1 MIRQAGTALWLALV
15 FGCLTAPLVV
25 VAAASFG
32 RGGRTAL
39 IDFPPKELTWRWY
52 VEIPADQLQALGL
65 SIGLALVC
73 AAAAV
78 LLGVPA
84 ALGIV
89 RGALRGRRTIAALFR
104 LPLQI
109 PAVVVGVSFLQLYYI
124 VGDRLGLPL
133 VGSFWGLAIAH
144 LFIAM
149 PYVVGSV
156 VAVLNRFNM
165 RLEEAAMILGASR
178 WSIFRRV
185 TLPGIAPGVF
195 AGAIYAFMVS
205 FSDLPV
211 ALFLSGQG
219 FVTFPVAVFQSLD
232 YDFSPS
238 LLALSTLIIGF
249 SFVSMVA
256 VQRSI
261 GLTTLLQTGGSK

>member
-1 MIRQAGTALWLALV
+1 MIRRIGTSIWLVLV
-15 FGCLTAPLVV
+15 FGFLTAPLIV
-25 VAAASFG
+25 VASASFG
-32 RGGRTAL
+32 GGGRTAM
-39 IDFPPKELTWRWY
+39 IDFPPKALTWHWY
-52 VEIPADQLQALGL
+52 FAIPADQLQALAL
-65 SIGLALVC
+65 SLSLALCC
-73 AAAAV
+73 AAASA

-89 RGALRGRRTIAALFR
+89 RGVLPGRRVIAALFR

-109 PAVVVGVSFLQLYYI
+109 PAVVVGLSFLQLYYI
-124 VGDRLGLPL
+124 AGDTLALPL

-144 LFIAM
+144 LFIAL

-156 VAVLNRFNM
+156 VAVLNRFNV
-165 RLEEAAMILGASR
+165 RLEEAALILGASR
-178 WSIFRRV
+178 WSTFRRV
-185 TLPGIAPGVF
+185 TLPIIMPGVF

-211 ALFLSGQG
+211 ALFLAGQG
-219 FVTFPVAVFQSLD
+219 FVTFPVAIFQSLD

-238 LLALSTLIIGF
+238 MLALSTLIIVF
-249 SFVSMVA
+249 SFATMVA

-261 GLTTLLQTGGSK
+261 GLTSLLQTGGSK

>member
-1 MIRQAGTALWLALV
+1 MRRVAAGLWLALV
-15 FGCLTAPLVV
+15 FGFLIAPLIVV
-25 VAAASFG
+25 VGASFG
-32 RGGRTAL
+32 GGGRTAM
-39 IDFPPKELTWRWY
+39 IDFPPREPTLRWY
-52 VEIPADQLQALGL
+52 LSIPADQLEALAL
-65 SIGLALVC
+65 SLGLALCC
-73 AAAAV
+73 ALASA

-89 RGALRGRRTIAALFR
+89 RGALPGRGAIAALFR

-124 VGDRLGLPL
+124 AGDAFDVSM
-133 VGSFWGLAIAH
+133 VGSFWGLMMAH
-144 LFIAM
+144 LFIAL

-156 VAVLNRFNM
+156 VAVLNRFNV
-165 RLEEAAMILGASR
+165 RLEEAALILGASR
-178 WSIFRRV
+178 WSAFRRV
-185 TLPGIAPGVF
+185 TLPIITPGVF
-195 AGAIYAFMVS
+195 AGTIYAFMVS

-211 ALFLSGQG
+211 SLFLAGHG
-219 FVTFPVAVFQSLD
+219 FVTFPVAIFQSLD

-238 LLALSTLIIGF
+238 LLALSTLIIVF
-249 SFVSMVA
+249 SFASMIM

>member
-1 MIRQAGTALWLALV
+1 MIRRLAIALWLALV
-15 FGCLTAPLVV
+15 FGFLTAPLIV
-25 VAAASFG
+25 VAGASFG
-32 RGGRTAL
+32 AGGRTAM
-39 IDFPPKELTWRWY
+39 IDFPPRALTWHWY
-52 VEIPADQLQALGL
+52 FAIPADQLHALAL
-65 SIGLALVC
+65 SVGLALCC
-73 AAAAV
+73 AAAAA

-89 RGALRGRRTIAALFR
+89 RGVLPGRRVIAALFR

-124 VGDRLGLPL
+124 VGDAVGVPL
-133 VGSFWGLAIAH
+133 VGSFWGLATAH
-144 LFIAM
+144 LFIAL

-156 VAVLNRFNM
+156 VAVLNRFNP
-165 RLEEAAMILGASR
+165 RLEEAALILGAGR
-178 WSIFRRV
+178 WSAFRRV
-185 TLPGIAPGVF
+185 TLPIITPGVF

-211 ALFLSGQG
+211 SLFLAGQG
-219 FVTFPVAVFQSLD
+219 FVTFPVAIFQSLD

-238 LLALSTLIIGF
+238 LLALSTLIIAF
-249 SFVSMVA
+249 SFASMVA

-261 GLTTLLQTGGSK
+261 GLTTMLQTGGSK